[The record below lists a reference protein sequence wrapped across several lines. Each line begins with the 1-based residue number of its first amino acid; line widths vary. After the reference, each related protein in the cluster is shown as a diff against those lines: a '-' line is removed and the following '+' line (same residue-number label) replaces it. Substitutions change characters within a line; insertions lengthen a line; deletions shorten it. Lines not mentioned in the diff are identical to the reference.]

1 MLARARALS
10 MFLAFLFIPIVA
22 VAAPSITSL
31 SPTSGGAGISVT
43 ITGTGFGTSQGT
55 SSVKF
60 NGTAA
65 TTITLWSATS
75 IKAAVPTGAT
85 TGNVVVT
92 IGVTASNGK
101 PFTVTAP
108 SITSLSP
115 VSGGAGTSVT
125 ITGTG
130 FGTSQGTSTVTFNGT
145 TATTITPW
153 SATSITAVVPTGA
166 TTGNVVVTVG
176 GMASTGKAFTV
187 TAPSITSLSPIT
199 GGAGTSVTITGT
211 GFGTGQG
218 TSTVKFN
225 GTTAST
231 FTLWSP
237 TSIKVAVP
245 TGATTGNIV
254 VTVGGLASAGK
265 PFTVTAPSIT
275 SVSPTSG
282 AVGTSVTITG
292 TGFGTGQ
299 GSSTVQFN
307 GTTAITF
314 ALWSPT
320 SIKVAAPTGAT
331 TGNVVVTVGGM
342 ASNGKSFT
350 VKPTPSITGLSTT
363 FGAVGISVTISG
375 ANFGTPQGTSTVKF
389 NGVTAT
395 PTSWGAS
402 QIMVPVPSG
411 ASTGSVVVNTSG
423 VDTNGVNFTVL
434 TISSVSV
441 TPANLSLPFNSIQQ
455 YTATAIYSDNSTQNL
470 GTNVTW
476 SSSDTTITAINTTG
490 VVTCPGQGQATI
502 QASFGTF
509 AGSTSV
515 SVTGSSFFP
524 VGSLITPRVYH
535 TATLLANGK
544 VLIVGG
550 QDQNSSEIAGAE
562 LYDPATGMFTATGS
576 LAQARMSHSATLL
589 PGGKVLIAGGTHS
602 TPNGFQSLSSTELY
616 DPATGTFDSNS
627 VPRMINDHYS
637 HTATLLNDGRVL
649 IAGGQYLI
657 PNFGGG
663 QSPAE
668 LYDPSAGTFT
678 LATGDLITP
687 RSLHTATLLNDGTV
701 LIAGG
706 SNSYSIA
713 AAEIY
718 DPATNVFTVSG
729 SLATARNGHTATLLS
744 NGKVLIAGGQDDCP
758 SPCTNSYLSSVEIYD
773 PAARSFLLTGS
784 LSLARG
790 FHSASLLN
798 SGSPL
803 IVGGG
808 NFTANTGTAELFN
821 PTNQQFIGA
830 GSLVSRRWGHT
841 ATVLNDGAVLIAGG
855 MDFNLV
861 SRAEIYSTTPPVPNS
876 LQITPS
882 TANMTVGDTR
892 QFTAVDNLG
901 RPRPDA
907 TWTVSDTSLGS
918 ITASGSATLTATAP
932 GTVSV
937 TATVDAISAQAQV
950 TILAAGTLAPGT
962 ALWSVPPVPG
972 FSSLQLLQAVPMNTG
987 PGPDLYSVQVSAD
1000 GTQSIIQ
1007 ALSADGQQQWQT
1019 SLPIVN
1025 GNSVPDGS
1033 GGLLVTEHNTCLQ
1046 GQTDP
1051 MTIVD
1056 LDAVTGQPKWQI
1068 AAAGIQNGNSV
1079 LYCYPDDVKWVEP
1092 QFATRGDGS
1101 VVIAAMTNNGL
1112 APLTVNGT
1120 SITVPSSTS
1129 TDSSGRQF
1137 ADFSPMGPPIVNS
1150 DGYTYLEYEVRQIAY
1165 PPKIT
1170 SAILYLMKIAPDNS
1184 HTSITLS
1191 STTQDTNLLPG
1202 RIIPDGQGGVLA
1214 TWTISPSAPPSPM
1227 HPYQAAHVVSGVP
1240 GAPFDLPFT
1249 PKAVT
1254 FGKYPTLVLGEGGT
1268 VFVTDGTDPDNGP
1281 QIASLDVNSG
1291 SVHWSYLASTNST
1304 LSLIAS
1310 ASGNALAAKLT
1321 QNGTDTIIR
1330 FNAAGVAT
1338 IDTWSGTGID
1348 YFISDIWTGVGSG
1361 SSLQAYSAGP
1371 VDFSTAGWFSPN
1383 QHGSNK
1389 AVQTLQ
1395 VTNFSSTGP
1404 NQIAINNVLQKIVN
1418 ALPSNSSCS
1427 NWLQGSQLSGLTYIQ
1442 QLLQTN
1448 SLVGHGTF
1456 DVSVA
1461 AFTGVLGS
1469 TGVPDGTALT
1479 VNDKSSFFLA
1489 GDGNGATYSSGVR
1502 NYPGGQLKAQAT
1514 ILIHETAHGIA
1525 APGFQHDN
1533 GIPKAEKANNT
1544 LVDKNC
1550 RSLIEGLQ

>member
-1 MLARARALS
+1 
-10 MFLAFLFIPIVA
+10 
-22 VAAPSITSL
+22 
-31 SPTSGGAGISVT
+31 
-43 ITGTGFGTSQGT
+43 
-55 SSVKF
+55 
-60 NGTAA
+60 
-65 TTITLWSATS
+65 LWSATS

-145 TATTITPW
+145 TATTTTPW

-307 GTTAITF
+307 GTTATTF

-434 TISSVSV
+434 TISSISV

-509 AGSTSV
+509 AGFTSV

-524 VGSLITPRVYH
+524 VGSLITRRVYH

-576 LAQARMSHSATLL
+576 LAQARMSHTATLL

-602 TPNGFQSLSSTELY
+602 TPNGLQSLSSTELY

-678 LATGDLITP
+678 LTTGDLITP
-687 RSLHTATLLNDGTV
+687 RSLHTATRLNDGTV

-706 SNSYSIA
+706 SNSYSLA
-713 AAEIY
+713 GSEIY
-718 DPATNVFTVSG
+718 DPATNVFTASG

-744 NGKVLIAGGQDDCP
+744 NGKVLVAGGQDDCP

-821 PTNQQFIGA
+821 PTNQQFTGA
-830 GSLVSRRWGHT
+830 GSLVSQRWGHT
-841 ATVLNDGAVLIAGG
+841 ATVLNDGTVLIAGG

-861 SRAEIYSTTPPVPNS
+861 GRAEIYSATPPVPVS
-876 LQITPS
+876 LRITP
-882 TANMTVGDTR
+882 AGVNMLVGDTR
-892 QFTAVDNLG
+892 QFMVVNNFGL
-901 RPRPDA
+901 PRPDA
-907 TWTVSDTSLGS
+907 TWTVDNPSLATISTDTPPIL
-918 ITASGSATLTATAP
+918 TAVAAGQVTLTATIDGVSAQTQVNISQTALPP
-932 GTVSV
+932 GTV
-937 TATVDAISAQAQV
+937 IWSA
-950 TILAAGTLAPGT
+950 
-962 ALWSVPPVPG
+962 PPLPG
-972 FSSLQLLQAVPMNTG
+972 FSALQTAQSAPSPNG
-987 PGPDLYSVQVSAD
+987 PSHYFIQSSSA
-1000 GTQSIIQ
+1000 TQQTMVQ
-1007 ALSADGQQQWQT
+1007 ALTADGQQMWQT
-1019 SLPIVN
+1019 SLPSL
-1025 GNSVPDGS
+1025 NSNSIPDGF
-1033 GGLLVTEHNTCLQ
+1033 GGLLVTEHQTCNQ
-1046 GQTDP
+1046 NQTDP
-1051 MTIVD
+1051 MSIVD
-1056 LDAVTGQPKWQI
+1056 VDAATGQPLWQI
-1068 AAAGIQNGNSV
+1068 TAASSNGGT
-1079 LYCYPDDVKWVEP
+1079 LFCYPEAP
-1092 QFATRGDGS
+1092 QIAIRNDGS
-1101 VVIAAMTNNGL
+1101 LVIAALGNTSGL
-1112 APLTVNGT
+1112 PELMIVDGQTGAVTQIP
-1120 SITVPSSTS
+1120 VPTS
-1129 TDSSGRQF
+1129 TYTNPDQSTFHGYSRIW
-1137 ADFSPMGPPIVNS
+1137 APIVSS
-1150 DGYTYLEYEVRQIAY
+1150 DGSTYVQYEVNVYAY
-1165 PPKIT
+1165 PVKIT
-1170 SAILYLMKIAPDNS
+1170 SAILYLLKIAPDNS
-1184 HTSITLS
+1184 RTTTQLS
-1191 STTQDTNLLPG
+1191 SVATDTNLFPG
-1202 RIIPDGQGGVLA
+1202 PIIPDGQGGVVA
-1214 TWTISPSAPPSPM
+1214 IWTVSPSNPPMPT
-1227 HPYQAAHVVSGVP
+1227 HPYQAAHVVN
-1240 GAPFDLPFT
+1240 GAVAATYDLPFT
-1249 PKAVT
+1249 RTT
-1254 FGKYPTLVLGEGGT
+1254 FPVPYGKYPTVVLGENNT
-1268 VFVTDGTDPDNGP
+1268 IFVTDGTNTDTGP
-1281 QIASLDVNSG
+1281 QITALDLSSGAPRWASPFPQNDTLELVVALEGGGVALKDTG
-1291 SVHWSYLASTNST
+1291 SSSAQIVRFD
-1304 LSLIAS
+1304 
-1310 ASGNALAAKLT
+1310 ASGNISNDGWNAAGLSPDFVSGADIWNGSPDGNSFAEVLEPFAAVPAETVWPFVRGTPSLTGSAVAFINNGIPFWGVNFLKKPSKCFLVATAPRAPLTGNALTRYNDKKQKLLTGGYLTSTACAAFFNGDPSRAQYFGSLT
-1321 QNGTDTIIR
+1321 SAVTNQMVYDGSHSSISLYDAGGWSTADIAAYGTDTYQI
-1330 FNAAGVAT
+1330 T
-1338 IDTWSGTGID
+1338 SM
-1348 YFISDIWTGVGSG
+1348 SCQ
-1361 SSLQAYSAGP
+1361 LSAG
-1371 VDFSTAGWFSPN
+1371 
-1383 QHGSNK
+1383 
-1389 AVQTLQ
+1389 
-1395 VTNFSSTGP
+1395 
-1404 NQIAINNVLQKIVN
+1404 
-1418 ALPSNSSCS
+1418 
-1427 NWLQGSQLSGLTYIQ
+1427 
-1442 QLLQTN
+1442 TN
-1448 SLVGHGTF
+1448 SIPPNGFVAVSQIQPPATDMYVNTF
-1456 DVSVA
+1456 NYK
-1461 AFTGVLGS
+1461 L
-1469 TGVPDGTALT
+1469 LT
-1479 VNDKSSFFLA
+1479 
-1489 GDGNGATYSSGVR
+1489 
-1502 NYPGGQLKAQAT
+1502 QAT
-1514 ILIHETAHGIA
+1514 ILHEALHNLTRLNDDQLKMLLGLNGNLGQA
-1525 APGFQHDN
+1525 ATDDISKKLEDN
-1533 GIPKAEKANNT
+1533 GCAG
-1544 LVDKNC
+1544 KN
-1550 RSLIEGLQ
+1550 